1 MVMDAHTVHPYQVN
15 LPYSPGRMNTM
26 DPAASEVLT
35 DNSRIAHQ
43 RVEQIALEKAEKAEI
58 KKLRGIAS
66 RKQVDLVGEL
76 AAQGHDYSSIEKYL
90 NENDVCVNSVLR
102 QEIWLAINHE
112 HLSQLLREHYSDVR
126 HPVVSDPATLK
137 NPCLDLTP
145 EVLVHMQNEM
155 SRRLKEVEQ
164 FMEGQYSEVQWG
176 EKLRKH
182 AKWEY
187 LRDEIVPLY
196 TWLKQQDKI
205 PRGMNMVRSEMTRR
219 YGKLFEFR

>member
-1 MVMDAHTVHPYQVN
+1 MDAHTVHPYQGN
-15 LPYSPGRMNTM
+15 LPYSPGWMNTM

-35 DNSRIAHQ
+35 DNSRTARR
-43 RVEQIALEKAEKAEI
+43 RVEQIALEKSERAEI
-58 KKLRGIAS
+58 KKLREIAAK
-66 RKQVDLVGEL
+66 KQVDLVRGL
-76 AAQGHDYSSIEKYL
+76 VAQGLDYSSIEKYL
-90 NENDVCVNSVLR
+90 NKNGESVNAVLR

-112 HLSQLLREHYSDVR
+112 RLSQLLREHHSKVR
-126 HPVVSDPATLK
+126 HPLLSDPATFK

-145 EVLVHMQNEM
+145 EDLEHMQNEM
-155 SRRLKEVEQ
+155 SRRLKDVEQ
-164 FMEGQYSEVQWG
+164 CMERQDPEVQWG

-205 PRGMNMVRSEMTRR
+205 PCGMHKVRLEMTRR
-219 YGKLFEFR
+219 YGKLFGFR